1 MDDVGLEYSTWTW
14 LSPAGQGTYGP
25 LRRYRQDL
33 GRRHGMWVKGA
44 FSHAVAVR
52 ACRAGM
58 LYEEVGMLSRG
69 RLRGGRPHARW
80 QRRAR
85 GMGSEPTKISCTSC
99 HPSYDGHR

>member
-1 MDDVGLEYSTWTW
+1 
-14 LSPAGQGTYGP
+14 
-25 LRRYRQDL
+25 
-33 GRRHGMWVKGA
+33 MWVKGA